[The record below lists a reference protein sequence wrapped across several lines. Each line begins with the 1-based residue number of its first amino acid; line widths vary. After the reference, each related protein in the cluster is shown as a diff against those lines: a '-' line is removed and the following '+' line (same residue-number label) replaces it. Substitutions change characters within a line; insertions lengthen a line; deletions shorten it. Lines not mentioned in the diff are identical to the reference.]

1 MVRGHRLIIPINSFQ
16 RQFFCFWI
24 SSSNLNQIFYEVF
37 YTLTPGRIHDSPME
51 SSCSKAACSL
61 LVCCYKSS
69 GEEMVWELFWYVD
82 GLRVVPFLIVCTSI
96 FFCWIR
102 AGFYVAGCSTYIIL
116 LGPLYVKVTKC
127 VWKILSQQYLKLSV
141 FSPKN
146 VSDAGQSSSKSDIF

>member
-1 MVRGHRLIIPINSFQ
+1 MWFVKGHRLIIPINSFQ

-24 SSSNLNQIFYEVF
+24 SSSSNLNQIFYEVF

-82 GLRVVPFLIVCTSI
+82 GLRVVPFLILVL

-102 AGFYVAGCSTYIIL
+102 AARVYVAGCSTYIL
-116 LGPLYVKVTKC
+116 LCSLCGKVTKS
-127 VWKILSQQYLKLSV
+127 VWFNWIANDYL
-141 FSPKN
+141 
-146 VSDAGQSSSKSDIF
+146 